1 MFEGVRLITCDE
13 SRELFNVQKKI
24 MKKYSETNDDEYILQ
39 LALLQ
44 TLAPI
49 EDYGAASTI
58 LNCCNDGYNF
68 KMLIIGAYLLT
79 EDYDCT
85 DNYFLTRLME
95 KFCYFD
101 RKQKSVSKYL
111 DALEGYNK
119 GIYSQQE
126 IIKRLNESIELYSDY
141 ASHYYLRYL
150 ITRNNDDLVAAKN
163 NICVLLSDKD
173 ISLLS
178 KSDLINPDSFIAEFI
193 YKTEMG
199 ASTFAGVFGMVKC

>member
-1 MFEGVRLITCDE
+1 
-13 SRELFNVQKKI
+13 
-24 MKKYSETNDDEYILQ
+24 
-39 LALLQ
+39 
-44 TLAPI
+44 
-49 EDYGAASTI
+49 
-58 LNCCNDGYNF
+58 
-68 KMLIIGAYLLT
+68 
-79 EDYDCT
+79 
-85 DNYFLTRLME
+85 ME